1 MCTCAKKQQ
10 QKKKEN
16 LSMFEDVTEDQI
28 VAFAGKPSAKSCCLD
43 PIPSTVFK
51 GCLKVLLPTITKI
64 VNMSLS
70 TATMVK
76 SLKTAVVS
84 PCLKKPGADYN

>member
-1 MCTCAKKQQ
+1 MSLARKYRIVPT
-10 QKKKEN
+10 
-16 LSMFEDVTEDQI
+16 SSPWVSED
-28 VAFAGKPSAKSCCLD
+28 AKSRCLD
-43 PIPSTVFK
+43 PIPSTVSKDF
-51 GCLKVLLPTITKI
+51 LKVLLPTIRKI

-84 PCLKKPGADYN
+84 LLKEARC

>member
-1 MCTCAKKQQ
+1 MDLLHWILLLKA
-10 QKKKEN
+10 QK
-16 LSMFEDVTEDQI
+16 LCVFEDITLDQI
-28 VAFAGKPSAKSCCLD
+28 VAFARKPSAKSCCLD

-51 GCLKVLLPTITKI
+51 DCFKVLLPTIRKI
-64 VNMSLS
+64 INMSLS

-84 PCLKKPGADYN
+84 P